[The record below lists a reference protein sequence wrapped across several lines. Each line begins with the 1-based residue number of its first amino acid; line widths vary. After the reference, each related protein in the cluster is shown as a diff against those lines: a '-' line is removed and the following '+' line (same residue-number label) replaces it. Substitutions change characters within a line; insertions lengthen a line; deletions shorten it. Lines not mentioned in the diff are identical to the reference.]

1 MTDPCLCND
10 GHGSLK
16 VPGFS
21 DIPIDLEFNPQNRF
35 THGAT
40 EWTQWPNLTARELA
54 MLGLINDLTE
64 EYGWHEKI
72 FDDNLMVD
80 WRMQALSRPLVSLK
94 AWDWCLAEL
103 RDKALY
109 FEQTGDIVVFNTGA
123 GIVKSDAVAEAIQTE
138 LRDATELLEADEKV
152 PRQHAVL
159 NLVDPSLFPLVYGT
173 TRVLMDSG
181 RVSLDNTTNSFG
193 QGEIVPGLPPGFFR
207 RRRHVRR
214 YPSWSEEVTPR
225 VTNRYDEKWSA
236 RCQWLPCEVEFTNNS
251 GTDVRITSYVNNL
264 HPIRSRALYGTIAK
278 LISQSIEPWN
288 QILIKQN
295 RGRTPMRIRTY
306 GVEPDTNNER
316 PKWATMANLRE
327 LESDRNNTAFKEAVE
342 KIKEYLALPEKLDE
356 REGTQIS
363 PTWETEDEGL
373 WWVLYTKWKRLRHWR
388 HPEPGTA
395 FGYEDWKAGWAGK
408 TIIDRKNDDP
418 DFNTC
423 HNFYKVALQ
432 DSFRK
437 KGLQVVVKISSIELT
452 PEDSAFEGTD
462 WHLDGMLNDHIVAS
476 ALHVFDVKNVTE
488 ARLSFRQQTR
498 MEQVELHYDEWQLE
512 SLMEVFAIPGDWEDI
527 DASVTTNPAP
537 SLQDL
542 GSVVAPQGRLLV
554 WPNVLHHRMEPIQ
567 LLDPTVSGHCK
578 FISLHLVD
586 PHYRICSTRNVPPQR
601 HDWWVEEAIEAT
613 GAAKHGLPPEL
624 IYQIDAETGNWPMG
638 IEEAERVR
646 LEREQEHNTVDEYIM
661 RDGAHRYI
669 FGTI

>member
-1 MTDPCLCND
+1 LCND
-10 GHGSLK
+10 GHGLLK

-21 DIPIDLEFNPQNRF
+21 DVPLDLEFYPQNRF

-40 EWTQWPNLTARELA
+40 EWAQWPNLTARELA
-54 MLGLINDLTE
+54 MLGLMNDLTE
-64 EYGWHEKI
+64 EHGWHENI

-80 WRMQALSRPLVSLK
+80 WRMQALSRPLISPK

-109 FEQTGDIVVFNTGA
+109 FEQTGNIVVFNTGA
-123 GIVKSDAVAEAIQTE
+123 GIVKSDAVAEMIQTE
-138 LRDATELLEADEKV
+138 LREAAELLEADEKA
-152 PRQHAVL
+152 PRQQAVL
-159 NLVDPSLFPLVYGT
+159 NLINPSHFPLVYGS

-181 RVSLDNTTNSFG
+181 RVSLDSTINSFG
-193 QGEIVPGLPPGFFR
+193 RGAIVLEFPPGYFR
-207 RRRHVRR
+207 PRRHVRR
-214 YPSWSEEVTPR
+214 YPLSSEEVTPR
-225 VTNRYDEKWSA
+225 ATNYDDERWSA
-236 RCQWLPCEVEFTNNS
+236 RYQWLPCEVDFINNS

-306 GVEPDTNNER
+306 GVEPDNER
-316 PKWATMANLRE
+316 PKWATWGNLRE
-327 LESDRNNTAFKEAVE
+327 LEKDRSNTAFKEAVDE
-342 KIKEYLALPEKLDE
+342 IKEYLALPEKLE
-356 REGTQIS
+356 AREGDQIS
-363 PTWETEDEGL
+363 PTWETENGGL
-373 WWVLYTKWKRLRHWR
+373 SKVLYTKWKRLRNWR

-395 FGYEDWKAGWAGK
+395 FGSNAWKAGRAGK
-408 TIIDRKNDDP
+408 TIIDRKIDDP
-418 DFNTC
+418 GFNTC

-437 KGLQVVVKISSIELT
+437 KGLQVVVKISSIELI
-452 PEDSAFEGTD
+452 PEDSAYGGTD

-476 ALHVFDVKNVTE
+476 ALYVFDVKNVAE

-498 MEQVELHYDEWQLE
+498 MEQAEFHYSKHEME
-512 SLMEVFAIPGDWEDI
+512 RLMEVFAIPGDEEDM
-527 DASVTTNPAP
+527 DDFVMADFPP

-542 GSVVAPQGRLLV
+542 GSVVAPQGRLLA

-601 HDWWVEEAIEAT
+601 HDWWVGEAIEAT
-613 GAAKHGLPPEL
+613 GAAKHCLPPEL
-624 IYQIDAETGNWPMG
+624 IYQIDAETENWPMG

-646 LEREQEHNTVDEYIM
+646 LEREQEQNTVGEFIM
-661 RDGAHRYI
+661 RRGAHRYI
-669 FGTI
+669 F

>member
-10 GHGSLK
+10 GNGSLK

-21 DIPIDLEFNPQNRF
+21 DVPLDLEIYPQNRF

-40 EWTQWPNLTARELA
+40 EWVQWPNLTARELA
-54 MLGLINDLTE
+54 MLGLMNDLTE
-64 EYGWHEKI
+64 EHGWHKNI

-80 WRMQALSRPLVSLK
+80 WRMQALSRPLISPK

-103 RDKALY
+103 QDKAPY
-109 FEQTGDIVVFNTGA
+109 FEQTGNIVVFNTGA
-123 GIVKSDAVAEAIQTE
+123 GIVKSDAVAEMIQTE
-138 LRDATELLEADEKV
+138 LRDAAKLLEADEKT
-152 PRQHAVL
+152 PRQQVVL
-159 NLVDPSLFPLVYGT
+159 NLVDPSLFPLVYGR

-181 RVSLDNTTNSFG
+181 RVSLDSTINSFG
-193 QGEIVPGLPPGFFR
+193 RGATVLECPPGYFR
-207 RRRHVRR
+207 PRNVRR
-214 YPSWSEEVTPR
+214 YPLWSEEVTPR
-225 VTNRYDEKWSA
+225 ATNSDDERWSA
-236 RCQWLPCEVEFTNNS
+236 RSQWLPCEVDFINNS

-264 HPIRSRALYGTIAK
+264 HPIRSRALYGTIEK

-295 RGRTPMRIRTY
+295 RGRTPIRIRTY
-306 GVEPDTNNER
+306 GVEPDNER
-316 PKWATMANLRE
+316 PKWATWDNLRK
-327 LESDRNNTAFKEAVE
+327 LESDRSNTALKEAVDE
-342 KIKEYLALPEKLDE
+342 IKEYLALSEKLEE
-356 REGTQIS
+356 REGDQIS
-363 PTWETEDEGL
+363 PTWETENGGL
-373 WWVLYTKWKRLRHWR
+373 SKALYTKWKRLRTWR

-395 FGYEDWKAGWAGK
+395 FSFDDWKAGRAGK
-408 TIIDRKNDDP
+408 TIIDRKIDDP

-437 KGLQVVVKISSIELT
+437 KGLQVVVKISSVELT
-452 PEDSAFEGTD
+452 PEDSAYGGTD

-476 ALHVFDVKNVTE
+476 ALYVFDVKNVTE

-498 MEQVELHYDEWQLE
+498 MEQAEFHYSKHEME
-512 SLMEVFAIPGDWEDI
+512 RLMEVFAIPGDEEDM
-527 DASVTTNPAP
+527 DDFVMFDFPP

-578 FISLHLVD
+578 FISLHLID

-613 GAAKHGLPPEL
+613 GTAKHRLPPEL
-624 IYQIDAETGNWPMG
+624 IYQIDAETGDWPMG

-646 LEREQEHNTVDEYIM
+646 LEREQEQNTVDEFIM
-661 RDGAHRYI
+661 RRGAHRYI
-669 FGTI
+669 F

>member
-21 DIPIDLEFNPQNRF
+21 DVPLDLEFYPQNRF

-40 EWTQWPNLTARELA
+40 EWAQWPNLTARELA

-64 EYGWHEKI
+64 EHGWHENI

-80 WRMQALSRPLVSLK
+80 WRMQALSRPLVSPK

-103 RDKALY
+103 RDKVPY
-109 FEQTGDIVVFNTGA
+109 FEQTGNIVVFNTGA
-123 GIVKSDAVAEAIQTE
+123 GIVKSDAVAEMIQTE
-138 LRDATELLEADEKV
+138 LRDAAELVEADEKAT
-152 PRQHAVL
+152 RQQAVL
-159 NLVDPSLFPLVYGT
+159 NLVDPSLFPLVYGR

-181 RVSLDNTTNSFG
+181 RVSLDNTINSFG
-193 QGEIVPGLPPGFFR
+193 RGEIVLEFPPGYFR
-207 RRRHVRR
+207 RQRHVLLP
-214 YPSWSEEVTPR
+214 YPAWSEEVTSR
-225 VTNRYDEKWSA
+225 ETNYDDGKWSA
-236 RCQWLPCEVEFTNNS
+236 RYQWLPCEVEFINNS

-264 HPIRSRALYGTIAK
+264 HPIRSHALYGTIAK

-306 GVEPDTNNER
+306 GSEPDNER
-316 PKWATMANLRE
+316 PKWATRNNLRE
-327 LESDRNNTAFKEAVE
+327 LESDRNNTAFKEAVD
-342 KIKEYLALPEKLDE
+342 KIKEYLALPEKLEE
-356 REGTQIS
+356 REGNQIS
-363 PTWETEDEGL
+363 PTWEIEDGGL
-373 WWVLYTKWKRLRHWR
+373 WEALYTKWKRLRTWR

-395 FGYEDWKAGWAGK
+395 FGYNDWKAGRAGK
-408 TIIDRKNDDP
+408 TIIDRKIDDP
-418 DFNTC
+418 GFNTC

-437 KGLQVVVKISSIELT
+437 KGLQVVVKILSIELT
-452 PEDSAFEGTD
+452 PEDSACRGTD

-498 MEQVELHYDEWQLE
+498 MEQREFHYSKYEME
-512 SLMEVFAIPGDWEDI
+512 RLMEVFAIPGEAEDI
-527 DASVTTNPAP
+527 DDFVMFDLPP

-613 GAAKHGLPPEL
+613 GAVKHCLPPEL
-624 IYQIDAETGNWPMG
+624 IYQIDAETGNWPIG

-646 LEREQEHNTVDEYIM
+646 LEREQEQNTADEYIM
-661 RDGAHRYI
+661 RRGAHRYI
-669 FGTI
+669 F

>member
-21 DIPIDLEFNPQNRF
+21 DVPLDLEIYPQNRF

-40 EWTQWPNLTARELA
+40 EWAQWPNLTARELA
-54 MLGLINDLTE
+54 MLGLMNDLTE
-64 EYGWHEKI
+64 EHGWHKNI

-80 WRMQALSRPLVSLK
+80 WRMQALSRPLISPK

-103 RDKALY
+103 QDKALY
-109 FEQTGDIVVFNTGA
+109 FEKTGNIVVFNTGA
-123 GIVKSDAVAEAIQTE
+123 GIVKSDAVAEMIPTE
-138 LRDATELLEADEKV
+138 LRDAAKLLEADEKA
-152 PRQHAVL
+152 PRQQVVL
-159 NLVDPSLFPLVYGT
+159 NLVDPSLFPLVYGR

-181 RVSLDNTTNSFG
+181 RVSLDSTINSFG
-193 QGEIVPGLPPGFFR
+193 RGAIVLDIPPGYFR
-207 RRRHVRR
+207 PRRNVRR
-214 YPSWSEEVTPR
+214 YPLWSEEVTPR
-225 VTNRYDEKWSA
+225 ATNSDDERWSA
-236 RCQWLPCEVEFTNNS
+236 RSQWLPCEVDFINNS

-264 HPIRSRALYGTIAK
+264 HPIRSRELYGTIEK

-295 RGRTPMRIRTY
+295 RGRTPIRIRTY
-306 GVEPDTNNER
+306 GVEPDNER
-316 PKWATMANLRE
+316 PKWATWDNLRK
-327 LESDRNNTAFKEAVE
+327 LESDRSNTAFKEAVDE
-342 KIKEYLALPEKLDE
+342 IKEYLALPEKLE
-356 REGTQIS
+356 GREGDQIS
-363 PTWETEDEGL
+363 PTWETENGGL
-373 WWVLYTKWKRLRHWR
+373 SKALYTKWKRLRTWR

-395 FGYEDWKAGWAGK
+395 FSFDDWKAGRAGK
-408 TIIDRKNDDP
+408 TIIDRKIDDP

-437 KGLQVVVKISSIELT
+437 KGLQVVVKISLVELT
-452 PEDSAFEGTD
+452 PEDSAYGGTD

-476 ALHVFDVKNVTE
+476 ALYVFDVKNVTE

-498 MEQVELHYDEWQLE
+498 MEQAEFHYSKHEME
-512 SLMEVFAIPGDWEDI
+512 RLMEVFAIPGDEEDM
-527 DASVTTNPAP
+527 DDFVMFDFPP

-613 GAAKHGLPPEL
+613 GAAKHRLPPEL
-624 IYQIDAETGNWPMG
+624 IYQIDAETGDWPMG

-646 LEREQEHNTVDEYIM
+646 LEREQEQNTVDEFIM
-661 RDGAHRYI
+661 RRGAHRYI
-669 FGTI
+669 F

>member
-1 MTDPCLCND
+1 MTDTCLCND

-21 DIPIDLEFNPQNRF
+21 DVPLDLEFSPQNRF

-40 EWTQWPNLTARELA
+40 EWAQWPNLTARELA

-64 EYGWHEKI
+64 VHGWHEDI

-80 WRMQALSRPLVSLK
+80 WRTQALSRPLVSPR

-109 FEQTGDIVVFNTGA
+109 FEQTGNIVVFNTGA
-123 GIVKSDAVAEAIQTE
+123 GIVKSDAVAEMIQTE
-138 LRDATELLEADEKV
+138 LRNAAELLEADEKA
-152 PRQHAVL
+152 PRQQAVL
-159 NLVDPSLFPLVYGT
+159 NLVDPSLFPLVYGR

-181 RVSLDNTTNSFG
+181 RVSLDSTIDFFG
-193 QGEIVPGLPPGFFR
+193 RGEIVLGLPPGFFR
-207 RRRHVRR
+207 PRRPVRQ
-214 YPSWSEEVTPR
+214 YPSRLEEVTPR
-225 VTNRYDEKWSA
+225 VTNRYDERWSA
-236 RCQWLPCEVEFTNNS
+236 RYQWLPCEVEFINNS

-278 LISQSIEPWN
+278 LISQSIGPWN

-306 GVEPDTNNER
+306 GVEPDNER
-316 PKWATMANLRE
+316 PKWATCDNLVK
-327 LESDRNNTAFKEAVE
+327 LESDRSNTAFKEAVDE
-342 KIKEYLALPEKLDE
+342 IKEYLALPEKLEE
-356 REGTQIS
+356 RAGDQIS
-363 PTWETEDEGL
+363 PTWETENGGF
-373 WWVLYTKWKRLRHWR
+373 WWALYTKWKRLGTWR

-395 FGYEDWKAGWAGK
+395 FGFNDWKAGRAEK
-408 TIIDRKNDDP
+408 TIIDRKIDYP
-418 DFNTC
+418 GFNTC
-423 HNFYKVALQ
+423 HNFYKIALQ

-437 KGLQVVVKISSIELT
+437 KGLQVVVKISTVELT
-452 PEDSAFEGTD
+452 PEDTAYGGTD

-476 ALHVFDVKNVTE
+476 ALYVFDVKNVTE
-488 ARLSFRQQTR
+488 TRLSFRQQTR
-498 MEQVELHYDEWQLE
+498 MEQAEFHYEKYE
-512 SLMEVFAIPGDWEDI
+512 MERLMEVFAIPGNEEDM
-527 DASVTTNPAP
+527 DDFVMADFPP

-601 HDWWVEEAIEAT
+601 HDWWVEEAINAT
-613 GAAKHGLPPEL
+613 GAAKYGLPPEL
-624 IYQIDAETGNWPMG
+624 IYQIDAETENWPMG

-646 LEREQEHNTVDEYIM
+646 LEREQEQNTVDKFIM
-661 RDGAHRYI
+661 RQGAHRYI
-669 FGTI
+669 F

>member
-10 GHGSLK
+10 GHGPLK

-21 DIPIDLEFNPQNRF
+21 DVPIDLELCPQNRF

-54 MLGLINDLTE
+54 MLALINDLTE
-64 EYGWHEKI
+64 EHGWHEKV
-72 FDDNLMVD
+72 FNDNLMVD
-80 WRMQALSRPLVSLK
+80 WRMQALSRPLVSPK

-109 FEQTGDIVVFNTGA
+109 FEQTGNIVVFNTGA
-123 GIVKSDAVAEAIQTE
+123 GIIKSDAVAERIQTE

-152 PRQHAVL
+152 SRQHTVL
-159 NLVDPSLFPLVYGT
+159 DLVDPSLFPLVYGR

-181 RVSLDNTTNSFG
+181 RVTLDSTINSCG
-193 QGEIVPGLPPGFFR
+193 RGEIVIP
-207 RRRHVRR
+207 
-214 YPSWSEEVTPR
+214 TPHAMDR
-225 VTNRYDEKWSA
+225 DDERWSA
-236 RCQWLPCEVEFTNNS
+236 RYQWLPCEVDFVNDS

-264 HPIRSRALYGTIAK
+264 HPIRYRALYGTIAK
-278 LISQSIEPWN
+278 LVSQSIEPWN

-306 GVEPDTNNER
+306 GLEPDNER
-316 PKWATMANLRE
+316 PEWATHEKLRE
-327 LESDRNNTAFKEAVE
+327 LESNRSNTAFKEAVD
-342 KIKEYLALPEKLDE
+342 KIKEYLALPERLEEK
-356 REGTQIS
+356 EGKQIS
-363 PTWETEDEGL
+363 PTWETEDGGL
-373 WWVLYTKWKRLRHWR
+373 WTALYRKWTRLRTWQ

-395 FGYEDWKAGWAGK
+395 FGFNDWKAGRAEK
-408 TIIDRKNDDP
+408 AIIDMRIVYP
-418 DFNTC
+418 DSNTC

-452 PEDSAFEGTD
+452 PEDSAYDGTD

-476 ALHVFDVKNVTE
+476 ALHVFDIKNVTE

-498 MEQVELHYDEWQLE
+498 MEQGEFHYEGWKLE
-512 SLMEVFAIPGDWEDI
+512 SLMDVFAIPGDSEDI
-527 DASVTTNPAP
+527 DGSVTCGCPA

-542 GSVVAPQGRLLV
+542 GSVVAPQGRLLA
-554 WPNVLHHRMEPIQ
+554 WPNVLHHRMEPMQ

-613 GAAKHGLPPEL
+613 GAAKHGLPAEL
-624 IYQIDAETGNWPMG
+624 IHQIDAETENWPMG

-646 LEREQEHNTVDEYIM
+646 LEREHEQNTVERYIFKE
-661 RDGAHRYI
+661 GAHRYI

>member
-1 MTDPCLCND
+1 MTDPCLCSD

-21 DIPIDLEFNPQNRF
+21 DVPLDLEFHPQHRF

-40 EWTQWPNLTARELA
+40 EWAQWPNLTARELA
-54 MLGLINDLTE
+54 MLGLMNDLTE
-64 EYGWHEKI
+64 EHGWHEDI

-80 WRMQALSRPLVSLK
+80 WRMQALSRPLISPK
-94 AWDWCLAEL
+94 AWDWCLVEL

-109 FEQTGDIVVFNTGA
+109 FEQTGNIVVFNTGA
-123 GIVKSDAVAEAIQTE
+123 GIVKSDAVAEMIQTE
-138 LRDATELLEADEKV
+138 LRDAAELLEADENAS
-152 PRQHAVL
+152 RQQGVL
-159 NLVDPSLFPLVYGT
+159 NLVDPSFFPLVYGR

-181 RVSLDNTTNSFG
+181 RVSLDSTINCFG
-193 QGEIVPGLPPGFFR
+193 QGETVLGYPPGYFR
-207 RRRHVRR
+207 RQRHVR
-214 YPSWSEEVTPR
+214 PHSSWSEEATPR
-225 VTNRYDEKWSA
+225 ETNRDDERWSA
-236 RCQWLPCEVEFTNNS
+236 RCQWLPCEVDFINNL

-295 RGRTPMRIRTY
+295 SGRTPMRIRTY
-306 GVEPDTNNER
+306 GVESDNER
-316 PKWATMANLRE
+316 PEWATWDNLRE
-327 LESDRNNTAFKEAVE
+327 LESDRNSTAFQKAVDE
-342 KIKEYLALPEKLDE
+342 IKEYLALPEKLEE
-356 REGTQIS
+356 REGNQIS
-363 PTWETEDEGL
+363 PTWETEDGGL
-373 WWVLYTKWKRLRHWR
+373 LEVLYTKWKRLRTWR

-395 FGYEDWKAGWAGK
+395 FGYNDWKTGRAGK
-408 TIIDRKNDDP
+408 TIIDRKIDDP

-423 HNFYKVALQ
+423 RNFYKVALQ

-437 KGLQVVVKISSIELT
+437 KGLQVVVKISSVELT
-452 PEDSAFEGTD
+452 PEDSAYGGTD

-476 ALHVFDVKNVTE
+476 ALHVFDVKNVTQ

-498 MEQVELHYDEWQLE
+498 MEQEEFHYSKYELEK
-512 SLMEVFAIPGDWEDI
+512 LMEVFAIPGDAEDI
-527 DASVTTNPAP
+527 DDDVMFDLPP

-567 LLDPTVSGHCK
+567 LIDPTVSGHCK

-624 IYQIDAETGNWPMG
+624 INQIDAETGNWPIG
-638 IEEAERVR
+638 IEEAETVK
-646 LEREQEHNTVDEYIM
+646 LEREQEQNTADKYIM
-661 RDGAHRYI
+661 KCGAYRYI
-669 FGTI
+669 F